1 MNLMRN
7 NRCNQNTRSI
17 SAASKLRAPICLKK
31 NETEV
36 ERRFSSDI
44 HQILIEDINRNRTL
58 LKRSVGKEKIVN
70 HERDVEKNWN
80 VASIPRA
87 SSIEGVYLAFRVLR
101 RLLLNTLSVTYSNGY
116 TETSSK
122 LSMLASMPGGQK
134 KPGLERRI
142 SAATISLV
150 GVKPKATWRSPRPSR
165 VVSAKGDST
174 RIVSESS
181 QYSDSSSLRILLLC
195 ERAGNLVLCDALIDD
210 LPRAAKRRLM
220 RSFRS
225 GHLWDPAR
233 LRDLRGVLPISEF
246 NHAGSER
253 VLE

>member
-1 MNLMRN
+1 
-7 NRCNQNTRSI
+7 
-17 SAASKLRAPICLKK
+17 LK
-31 NETEV
+31 T
-36 ERRFSSDI
+36 
-44 HQILIEDINRNRTL
+44 
-58 LKRSVGKEKIVN
+58 SVGKEKIA
-70 HERDVEKNWN
+70 HHGGDVGKNRN
-80 VASIPRA
+80 LIPRA

-101 RLLLNTLSVTYSNGY
+101 RLLLNMLSVTYSNGY
-116 TETSSK
+116 MDTSSK

-150 GVKPKATWRSPRPSR
+150 GVKPRATWRSPRPSR

-233 LRDLRGVLPISEF
+233 LRDLQGVLPISDSITLDQSAF
-246 NHAGSER
+246 SSESPDR
-253 VLE
+253 VRRACALSSIRE

>member
-7 NRCNQNTRSI
+7 NGRNQNTRSI
-17 SAASKLRAPICLKK
+17 SAASKHSSIGVFQEEGRKK
-31 NETEV
+31 AIIGDV
-36 ERRFSSDI
+36 EA
-44 HQILIEDINRNRTL
+44 LIDQSKLVKTRNRKGENSGESRRERGSESCT
-58 LKRSVGKEKIVN
+58 SV
-70 HERDVEKNWN
+70 
-80 VASIPRA
+80 PRA

-116 TETSSK
+116 MDTSSK

-150 GVKPKATWRSPRPSR
+150 GVKPRATWRTPRPSR

-210 LPRAAKRRLM
+210 LPRAAKRRL

-225 GHLWDPAR
+225 GHLWILHD
-233 LRDLRGVLPISEF
+233 
-246 NHAGSER
+246 
-253 VLE
+253 